1 MIGESSGC
9 VDATSARII
18 TAWKGFRQ
26 LLPIIINCG
35 ISLRNQGNIFSS
47 YIRKTLLC
55 GCETWSSSR
64 ETIRRLTSSNNGMVC
79 WICGVRLEQRII
91 TQELH
96 KDFNIRKELAD
107 ERVE

>member
-1 MIGESSGC
+1 
-9 VDATSARII
+9 
-18 TAWKGFRQ
+18 
-26 LLPIIINCG
+26 
-35 ISLRNQGNIFSS
+35 
-47 YIRKTLLC
+47 
-55 GCETWSSSR
+55 
-64 ETIRRLTSSNNGMVC
+64 MVC